1 MVCPSPNFVTN
12 GAAYLNSSTVVT
24 ESGNCCFT
32 LFTALSAHGKH
43 IGMDFAESIDQGVDI
58 ELRLL
63 L

>member
-32 LFTALSAHGKH
+32 LFTDLNHSLWLHTENISGWT
-43 IGMDFAESIDQGVDI
+43 S
-58 ELRLL
+58 LRV
-63 L
+63 